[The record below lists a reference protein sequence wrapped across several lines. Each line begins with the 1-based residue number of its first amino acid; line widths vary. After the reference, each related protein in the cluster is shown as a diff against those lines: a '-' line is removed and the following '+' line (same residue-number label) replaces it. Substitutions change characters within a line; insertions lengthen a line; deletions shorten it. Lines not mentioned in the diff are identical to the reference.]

1 MPPTEP
7 LIAAKKIPES
17 CLGDD
22 GGRGSVDDSL
32 IRPVRRSSHAK
43 PDASIGRSSRRADL
57 FASAP
62 RRLIGH
68 SDFVAPDFEGRV
80 RSALRTRRRAIGSTR
95 LEHGF
100 AIDSPPHA
108 AIASA
113 SLARLCSDEVRA
125 GSVFYLKVSTARR
138 ASPHSRTLR
147 CNTGHGRIAGEVLT
161 SPTRRALFLLRSF
174 LLPAD
179 LSARQCVPRKAIF
192 VYFHVHLEKHGS
204 ETGAWLV
211 LCARFVI
218 QRGRRGRRRHP

>member
-1 MPPTEP
+1 MLPTEP

-108 AIASA
+108 AID
-113 SLARLCSDEVRA
+113 RKCVV
-125 GSVFYLKVSTARR
+125 GTFVFR
-138 ASPHSRTLR
+138 
-147 CNTGHGRIAGEVLT
+147 
-161 SPTRRALFLLRSF
+161 
-174 LLPAD
+174 
-179 LSARQCVPRKAIF
+179 
-192 VYFHVHLEKHGS
+192 
-204 ETGAWLV
+204 
-211 LCARFVI
+211 
-218 QRGRRGRRRHP
+218 